1 MNDNKAVKKML
12 HSLIMELNKK
22 SDIYSAL
29 YKGLLRRGVEQPYLN
44 TNVFKI
50 VLIFI

>member
-1 MNDNKAVKKML
+1 MNANKAVKKML

-29 YKGLLRRGVEQPYLN
+29 YKGLLKGVELN
-44 TNVFKI
+44 NHISILTYSK
-50 VLIFI
+50 LS